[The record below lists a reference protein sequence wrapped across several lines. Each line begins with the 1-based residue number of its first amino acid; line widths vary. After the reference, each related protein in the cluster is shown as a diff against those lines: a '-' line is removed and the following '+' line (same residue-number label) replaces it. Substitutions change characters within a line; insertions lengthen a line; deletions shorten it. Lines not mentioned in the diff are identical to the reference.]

1 MSVDEIR
8 TGFNQMIDA
17 AAAAGDKDAVARLE
31 VAREYFTN
39 HAFKANLQVVVWQ
52 INTRGR

>member
-1 MSVDEIR
+1 MTNNEIR

-17 AAAAGDKDAVARLE
+17 ALAAGDHDTVARLE

-39 HAFKANLQVVVWQ
+39 PAFKAGLQESVWQ
-52 INTRGR
+52 INTAR